1 LSLSSVFYSIFDN
14 IWPVI
19 FFRFVVK
26 DNIMRDG
33 VKQTVNYVSKIVPSL
48 VFLQQNEIN
57 QQRNNHNLYGML
69 GRKAKDVRL
78 RLTATDVM

>member
-1 LSLSSVFYSIFDN
+1 
-14 IWPVI
+14 
-19 FFRFVVK
+19 
-26 DNIMRDG
+26 MRDG